1 MEKEVSS
8 IPLAPLE
15 QHDTR
20 SLDELL
26 EAERFD
32 RELLDK
38 VSRYLLFKAEALKT
52 MANAQSNDNGNEE
65 PGIEETIDIL
75 EAAEETALKIIEEVL
90 DGVDPMDAVQ
100 VVLDGD
106 VRDSWAKA
114 AQGASQIDEEVA
126 DLSSQEAF
134 DLVRKS
140 TDVGESIFQKVTS

>member
-1 MEKEVSS
+1 MQRRSPSK
-8 IPLAPLE
+8 IPVAPLE
-15 QHDTR
+15 QLDDE
-20 SLDELL
+20 SLEELL
-26 EAERFD
+26 TRG
-32 RELLDK
+32 RSSPL
-38 VSRYLLFKAEALKT
+38 VTPYLLIRTRKL
-52 MANAQSNDNGNEE
+52 MANAQSKENGNEE

-75 EAAEETALKIIEEVL
+75 DAAEETALKIIEEVL

-140 TDVGESIFQKVTS
+140 TDVGESIFEKVTS

>member
-1 MEKEVSS
+1 MKKETSS

-26 EAERFD
+26 DEELTER
-32 RELLDK
+32 
-38 VSRYLLFKAEALKT
+38 VSLYLLIRAQALKT
-52 MANAQSNDNGNEE
+52 MANAQSNENGSKE

-90 DGVDPMDAVQ
+90 DGVDPVDAVQ

-140 TDVGESIFQKVTS
+140 TDVGESIFNEVTS

>member
-1 MEKEVSS
+1 MDETP
-8 IPLAPLE
+8 IAPLE
-15 QHDTR
+15 VAPLEDFDDK
-20 SLDELL
+20 SLEELL
-26 EAERFD
+26 TRAASSP
-32 RELLDK
+32 LAT
-38 VSRYLLFKAEALKT
+38 RYLLIRVRKL
-52 MANAQSNDNGNEE
+52 MANAQSNENGSKE

-90 DGVDPMDAVQ
+90 DGVDPVDAVQ

-140 TDVGESIFQKVTS
+140 TDVGESIFNEVTS

>member
-1 MEKEVSS
+1 MDETP
-8 IPLAPLE
+8 IAHLE
-15 QHDTR
+15 HLDDK
-20 SLDELL
+20 SLEELL
-26 EAERFD
+26 EQASFSP
-32 RELLDK
+32 LAT
-38 VSRYLLFKAEALKT
+38 RYLLIRTRKL
-52 MANAQSNDNGNEE
+52 MAQSNDNGNEQH
-65 PGIEETIDIL
+65 GIKETIDIL
-75 EAAEETALKIIEEVL
+75 EAAEETALEIIEQVM

-140 TDVGESIFQKVTS
+140 TDVGESIFNEVTS

>member
-1 MEKEVSS
+1 MEKLT
-8 IPLAPLE
+8 LAPLE

-20 SLDELL
+20 SLNELL
-26 EAERFD
+26 EPKLTERVFH
-32 RELLDK
+32 
-38 VSRYLLFKAEALKT
+38 YLLFRAEAIKT
-52 MANAQSNDNGNEE
+52 MANDQSANAQSNDNGNEE

-75 EAAEETALKIIEEVL
+75 DAAEETALKIIEEVL
-90 DGVDPMDAVQ
+90 DGVDPMDAVE

-140 TDVGESIFQKVTS
+140 TDVGEAIFNEVTS